1 MKVHFSFV
9 KNRIISSWTKAYLRQ
24 RTTYYQL
31 PETHGK
37 VFHQT
42 VFKQGKLTQTYFCSL
57 ALLSR

>member
-9 KNRIISSWTKAYLRQ
+9 KDRIISSWTKAYLKQ
-24 RTTYYQL
+24 KITYYQL

-42 VFKQGKLTQTYFCSL
+42 VFKQGILT
-57 ALLSR
+57 